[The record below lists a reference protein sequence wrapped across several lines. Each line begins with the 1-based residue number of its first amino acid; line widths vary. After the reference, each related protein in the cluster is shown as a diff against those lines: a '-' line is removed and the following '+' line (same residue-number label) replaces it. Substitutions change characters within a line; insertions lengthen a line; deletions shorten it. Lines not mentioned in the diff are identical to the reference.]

1 MHHRPR
7 TVLTLILLGGVLAA
21 PLPTQAQ
28 TGSATV
34 VLAPVS
40 ERQLTEPGLVSREQ
54 SARFSSGTLPYSISY
69 RVRIDK
75 NRDSIVPSEG
85 YIGMPQPTSCNWYGG
100 GFLTVTL
107 NGQDIGMT
115 PVSSVLVAQTGSRA
129 ILDLVWHHTIA
140 TVRVRFVGLPG
151 RDGLYCEISL
161 DPKQEIKSLAV
172 GLRCY
177 PSFFTSWYKRD
188 GARRIQTPTA
198 TIRQGEQAKLPARDH
213 WWALYSDD
221 VFDVAKGEGEGPCA
235 MMYLPGQ
242 PSEVTYAPG
251 SYAVDT
257 TLVYPP
263 STRQLRLAFWDLK
276 GATNAEALARMQAGA
291 ETTRQELEQADFTPE
306 AVRSFDVAA
315 LQAEVDRA
323 LASPEI
329 RNSLG
334 RRLSEVEAWVTRY
347 GPGLRQ
353 HDANPGLEAEETL
366 LQSLQTYQSFIW
378 EVRLAELISEL

>member
-1 MHHRPR
+1 MQSRLR
-7 TVLTLILLGGVLAA
+7 IVLILTVLGGALAFPVA
-21 PLPTQAQ
+21 TQAQ
-28 TGSATV
+28 TGPATV

-54 SARFSSGTLPYSISY
+54 SARFSFGPIPYSISY
-69 RVRIDK
+69 RVRVDK
-75 NRDSIVPSEG
+75 NRNVIVPSEG
-85 YIGMPQPTSCNWYGG
+85 YLGMPLPTSCNWYGG

-115 PVSSVLVAQTGSRA
+115 PAGSVIVSQTGSQA
-129 ILDLVWHHTIA
+129 ILDLVWHHAIA

-151 RDGLYCEISL
+151 RDRLYCEISF
-161 DPKQEIKSLAV
+161 DPKQEIKSLAL

-188 GARRIQTPTA
+188 GARLIQTPTA
-198 TIRQGEQAKLPARDH
+198 TIRQGEAAKLPARDQ

-242 PSEVTYAPG
+242 PSEVNYAPG

-257 TLVYPP
+257 TLVYPA

-276 GATNAEALARMQAGA
+276 GSTNAEALARMQAEA
-291 ETTRQELEQADFTPE
+291 ETTRQELEQTDFTPE
-306 AVRSFDVAA
+306 VVRSFDVAA

-329 RNSLG
+329 RRTLG
-334 RRLSEVEAWVTRY
+334 SRLSEVEAWVTRY
-347 GPGLRQ
+347 GPALRQ
-353 HDANPGLEAEETL
+353 RDANPGIEAEETL

-378 EVRLAELISEL
+378 EVRLAELLSEL